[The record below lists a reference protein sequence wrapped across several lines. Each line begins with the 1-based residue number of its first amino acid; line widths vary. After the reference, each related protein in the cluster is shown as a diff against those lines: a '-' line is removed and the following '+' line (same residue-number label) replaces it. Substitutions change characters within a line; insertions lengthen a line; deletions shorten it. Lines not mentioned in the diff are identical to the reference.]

1 MLREAATGSVL
12 SEKVFLQIL
21 QNSQENTCARVSFS
35 IKKNYGVQIFR
46 VQEKKTSYTRS
57 ETFHKACVQE
67 KLVYIDRIM
76 YAYILYLSDWK

>member
-46 VQEKKTSYTRS
+46 VQEKKNIIY
-57 ETFHKACVQE
+57 K
-67 KLVYIDRIM
+67 I
-76 YAYILYLSDWK
+76 